1 MISTCV
7 HPFPHNGVT
16 LYLSMLLLVC
26 LLPLA
31 IPMQAQVETSSS
43 INGTVIDSTGAVV
56 VGAAVTVKN
65 QDRGETRKAVTNS
78 TGYYSFPSL
87 PPGTY
92 TTTVS
97 MAGFKTV
104 VVRDRV
110 VQVAQPASVDV
121 TLSVGASAQTVNVSA
136 AGAELIATTTSEIS
150 GTISPTLVENLP
162 LNSHNMFD
170 LAVLTPGTS
179 PQNLTDYQISF
190 SQQSLNYVG
199 AAGTFVSSGIFAGG
213 NRDSG
218 TNVSIDGANVQ
229 SPVYQQTTQ
238 LQSTASVQEMRIETS
253 NMNAEFG
260 GGVSAV
266 NVITKSGGNQFHGEA
281 YEYLRNN
288 HLDAADFFTNLAGF
302 KLPNYQQ
309 NQFGAAVGG
318 PIKKDR
324 LFIFGNYEGLRVR
337 QGSVGLTE
345 TPPVSIRGGDFST
358 LPTVNP
364 DGSLGPPATIYNPY
378 QSNPATGLR
387 QPFPNNQIPLGPTTL
402 CAPRPTCVDP
412 VTLAYLKYVL
422 TPNEVINGIPML
434 AGAAKTMID
443 SDQGTARLDFNKG
456 TKAHFYGRFT
466 EERRPALGGG
476 LQPLQG
482 TNNASSSR
490 NIVVHWTE
498 SISANSVNDFLVSY
512 SRPKWILGRNFSVPD
527 VSTQI
532 GLANTSSFT
541 GGPQIQVGGYDMGSS
556 LQYFL
561 DSIDN
566 TYQLKDDYSAVKG
579 RHQFKLG
586 MEITERRN
594 YYPSAFNDK
603 GYFGFEDIWSAA
615 CPLGNAAC
623 ASAMS
628 AAGITD
634 PGGNAFADYLLGAA
648 RQDLLTVSGN
658 IYRGYQRYYGFY
670 AQDSWRVTPKLTL
683 NYGLRYE
690 YWSPW
695 LVPSNTVATF
705 NFQTGQIEYVLQ
717 NPLDYR
723 DPAKCFGKCAPLNT
737 NIPRQG
743 YTAGNRDFAPRV
755 GLAYL
760 LTPKTPVRVSFG
772 KFYDGNVNNNF
783 FSNLQHGI
791 APFNL
796 RNEVAT
802 AGSEPLPPLLVQGN
816 FPPPSPTGIPQPNA
830 NPPAA
835 FRVPLNYYPTGAV
848 LEWSLSVQRLLSPQW
863 SAEVDYTGS
872 HTVHEFQFI
881 NENAAA
887 LPVGPLANLS
897 LQQRRPFPQW
907 GDIGT
912 WAPIG
917 WGRYNALVASVKNAG
932 WHGLSLMANFT
943 WAKNIVSSDFGSS
956 DIGNENFRYPYIHA
970 GDAPFTPRR
979 RFVAG
984 YSYQLPFG
992 KGRLFGASLS
1002 PALDKVVGG
1011 WSLSGITQ
1019 FSTGAPL
1026 NVRSPDFSG
1035 TGLEN
1040 YGEPNRICNPNNVP
1054 GGPNRL
1060 QWFNTSCFVAAP
1072 YGTYGN
1078 STLGAI
1084 TTAGTNNWDL
1094 TVEKSTPIG
1103 FPKESGRV
1111 DFRLDMFNAFNH
1123 TQWGAPDIYYTDQA
1137 FGQIFS
1143 TRPARQLQFTL
1154 KYIF

>member
-1 MISTCV
+1 MSS
-7 HPFPHNGVT
+7 NGLRNPDKGAT
-16 LYLSMLLLVC
+16 LCLVLMLSVSLLL
-26 LLPLA
+26 LA
-31 IPMQAQVETSSS
+31 IPMQAQVETTSS
-43 INGTVIDSTGAVV
+43 INGTVMDSTGGVV

-65 QDRGETRKAVTNS
+65 QNTGGTRNAITNS

-87 PPGTY
+87 SPGTY
-92 TTTVS
+92 SITVS

-104 VVRDRV
+104 VVSDRV
-110 VQVAQPASVDV
+110 IQVAQPASVDV
-121 TLSVGASAQTVNVSA
+121 KLSVGASAETVNVSA
-136 AGAELIATTTSEIS
+136 AGAELIDTTTSEIS
-150 GTISPTLVENLP
+150 GTISSTLVQNLP
-162 LNSHNMFD
+162 LNGHDMFE
-170 LAVLTPGTS
+170 LATLTPGTS

-213 NRDSG
+213 NRDSA
-218 TNVSIDGANVQ
+218 TNVSIDGSNVQ

-238 LQSTASVQEMRIETS
+238 LQSTASVEEMRIETS

-266 NVITKSGGNQFHGEA
+266 NVITKSGSNQFHGEA
-281 YEYLRNN
+281 YEYFRNN
-288 HLDAADFFTNLAGF
+288 YLDAAGFFTNLAGL
-302 KLPNYQQ
+302 KLPTYQQ
-309 NQFGAAVGG
+309 NQFGGAVGG
-318 PIKKDR
+318 PIKKGK
-324 LFIFGNYEGLRVR
+324 LFFFANYEGLRVR
-337 QGSVGLTE
+337 QGNVGFTQ

-358 LPTVNP
+358 LPTINP
-364 DGSLGPPATIYNPY
+364 DGSFGPPATIYNPY
-378 QSNPATGLR
+378 RYDPATGLR
-387 QPFPNNQIPLGPTTL
+387 TPFPNNQIPLGPTSL
-402 CAPRPTCVDP
+402 CAPQPTCVDP
-412 VTLAYLKYVL
+412 VTLAYLQYVL
-422 TPNEVINGIPML
+422 TPNKVINGIPML
-434 AGAAKTMID
+434 AGVTKTMINE
-443 SDQGTARLDFNKG
+443 DQGTVRVDFNRG
-456 TKAHFYGRFT
+456 NNAHFYGRFT
-466 EERRPALGGG
+466 EERRPALAGG
-476 LQPLQG
+476 LQPLNG
-482 TNNASSSR
+482 VNNASSSR
-490 NIVVHWTE
+490 NIVVHWAE
-498 SISANSVNDFLVSY
+498 NLSANSVNDFLVSY

-527 VSTQI
+527 VSKQI
-532 GLANTSSFT
+532 GLLNTSSFT
-541 GGPQIQVGGYDMGSS
+541 GGPQIQVAGYDMGSS
-556 LQYFL
+556 LQYML
-561 DSIDN
+561 NSTAN
-566 TYQLKDDYSAVKG
+566 TYQLKDDYSAAKG
-579 RHQFKLG
+579 RHQMKLG
-586 MEITERRN
+586 VEITERRN

-603 GYFGFEDIWSAA
+603 GYFNFENIWTAA
-615 CPLGNAAC
+615 CPSGNAAC

-628 AAGITD
+628 AGGITN

-648 RQDLLTVSGN
+648 RQDLLTVSANNYQGN
-658 IYRGYQRYYGFY
+658 QRYYGFY

-695 LVPSNTVATF
+695 LVPSNTVANF
-705 NFQTGQIEYVLQ
+705 NFQTGQIEYALQ
-717 NPLDYR
+717 NPLDYLN
-723 DPAKCFGKCAPLNT
+723 PAKCYGKCAPLNRS
-737 NIPRQG
+737 IPRQG
-743 YTAGNRDFAPRV
+743 YTSGNRDFAPRI

-760 LTPKTPVRVSFG
+760 LTPKTPVRASFG
-772 KFYDGNVNNNF
+772 KFYDGNINNNF

-796 RNEVAT
+796 RNEVST
-802 AGSEPLPPLLVQGN
+802 AGSEQLPPLLVQGN

-848 LEWSLSVQRLLSPQW
+848 LEWSLSVQHLLSPQW

-887 LPVGPLANLS
+887 LPVGPLANLT

-917 WGRYNALVASVKNAG
+917 WGRYNALVASVKNTG
-932 WHGLSLMANFT
+932 WRGLTVMANFA

-970 GDAPFTPRR
+970 GDASFTPRT
-979 RFVAG
+979 RFIAG

-992 KGRLFGASLS
+992 KGKSFGGSLS

-1026 NVRSPDFSG
+1026 NVISPDFSG

-1040 YGEPNRICNPNNVP
+1040 YGEPNRICNPNHVP

-1078 STLGAI
+1078 STLGSI
-1084 TTAGTNNWDL
+1084 TAAGINNWDL
-1094 TVEKSTPIG
+1094 TLEKSTPVN

-1111 DFRLDMFNAFNH
+1111 DFRLDMFNVFNH
-1123 TQWGAPDIYYTDQA
+1123 TQWGSPDVYYTDLA

-1143 TRPARQLQFTL
+1143 TRPARQLQVTL
-1154 KYIF
+1154 KYVF